1 MSEEIMYTPT
11 GQKVKVV
18 RKIEEGYLG
27 YEIYGYG
34 GEYDDGIEEW
44 PSDAISFFPILH
56 DEAPTKKYSSKIGM
70 LKDDIKNLQAELN
83 EARSLV
89 RKEKSLL
96 SKIGKFPILHQVH
109 QFVTRDYEFTL
120 WLEDL
125 DVDKKTSH
133 NINKWIIAKE
143 EDKPISMYRIRDGVN
158 YGEKKPF
165 MVFRDM
171 ESLEKESK
179 EIILKWVKEW
189 GRKYDWTRSKDFKNH
204 FDKFCFHNP
213 AKKDHEVLAA
223 FNARFNDLLA
233 AEKVKAAEDAKKKI
247 EAAQA
252 ELERLES
259 K

>member
-1 MSEEIMYTPT
+1 
-11 GQKVKVV
+11 
-18 RKIEEGYLG
+18 
-27 YEIYGYG
+27 
-34 GEYDDGIEEW
+34 
-44 PSDAISFFPILH
+44 
-56 DEAPTKKYSSKIGM
+56 
-70 LKDDIKNLQAELN
+70 
-83 EARSLV
+83 
-89 RKEKSLL
+89 
-96 SKIGKFPILHQVH
+96 
-109 QFVTRDYEFTL
+109 VTRDYEFTL